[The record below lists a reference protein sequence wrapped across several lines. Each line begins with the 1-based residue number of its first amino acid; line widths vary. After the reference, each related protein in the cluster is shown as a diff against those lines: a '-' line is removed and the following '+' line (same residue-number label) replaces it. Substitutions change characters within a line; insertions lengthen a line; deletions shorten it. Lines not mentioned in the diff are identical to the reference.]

1 MSRHPAVIA
10 SSVLLGCAIMAGG
23 CKGAE
28 GGEDG
33 KKGKKGG
40 GMRGVRV
47 VSVEKAERRH
57 LERRGAY
64 RGELRA
70 EKVVEVAPDV
80 QGRIKKLYVDMG
92 SEVKKGDL
100 LLELDR
106 LEMNQLVNEGKA
118 RVDVAAASITQAEV
132 ALQKAQADLERNRPL
147 EAKGLVTP
155 AEMDNLES
163 AAAAAASALEVAK
176 ASQIQ
181 ARASYKNLLV
191 NRKNLKV
198 RAPFDGVV
206 ARRYLNEGAMASP
219 ASPVFQL
226 HATGKLFMRIAVPE
240 KDVPFIGKS
249 MTGTLVL
256 DALTSRTFGFTVD
269 LVSPVVEQATRT
281 CPVDLLVAPEQGGP
295 EIKPGMTGE
304 ASMVLG
310 QVDGALSVPR
320 DAILDRDEGTV
331 VFVVDEGTAVQVPV
345 RVLAEYGDWLHVEG
359 VAEGAQV
366 VVKGQ
371 LDLEPGVPVTVTDL
385 E

>member
-1 MSRHPAVIA
+1 MIPFLMQLAMAVTA
-10 SSVLLGCAIMAGG
+10 ALLAAGG
-23 CKGAE
+23 CRGAE
-28 GGEDG
+28 GVEDG
-33 KKGKKGG
+33 KKGGKGR

-47 VSVEKAERRH
+47 VAVEQAARRH
-57 LERRGAY
+57 LERRGVY

-100 LLELDR
+100 LLELDP

-118 RVDVAAASITQAEV
+118 HVDVAAASINQAQV
-132 ALQKAQADLERNRPL
+132 ALEKAQADLERNEPL
-147 EAKGLVTP
+147 AAKGLVTP

-163 AAAAAASALEVAK
+163 AAAAAATALEVAK
-176 ASQIQ
+176 ASHVQ
-181 ARASYKNLLV
+181 AKASHKNLLV
-191 NRKNLKV
+191 NRKNMKV

-219 ASPVFQL
+219 STPVFQL
-226 HATGKLFMRIAVPE
+226 HASGNLFMRIAVPE
-240 KDVPFIGKS
+240 KDVPFIARS

-256 DALTSRTFGFTVD
+256 DALKSRTFGFTVD

-281 CPVDLLVAPEQGGP
+281 CPVDLLVTPDEGGP

-304 ASMVLG
+304 ASLVLD
-310 QVDGALSVPR
+310 QVDGALSIPR
-320 DAILDRDEGTV
+320 DAVLERDDGTV
-331 VFVVDEGTAVQVPV
+331 VFVVASGKAEQVPV
-345 RVLAEYGDWLHVEG
+345 SIVAEFGDWIQVEG
-359 VAEGAQV
+359 VAESAQV

-385 E
+385 R

>member
-1 MSRHPAVIA
+1 MSRLIRPLACAAALV
-10 SSVLLGCAIMAGG
+10 VLAAG

-33 KKGKKGG
+33 KKGKKRG
-40 GMRGVRV
+40 GMHGMRV
-47 VSVEKAERRH
+47 VSVEKAGKRH

-92 SEVKKGDL
+92 SEVKEGDL

-132 ALQKAQADLERNRPL
+132 ALEKALADLERNKPL

-155 AEMDNLES
+155 AEMDNLAS
-163 AAAAAASALEVAK
+163 AAAAATSALEVAK
-176 ASQIQ
+176 AGQVQ
-181 ARASYKNLLV
+181 AKASYKNLLV

-219 ASPVFQL
+219 SSPVFQL
-226 HATGKLFMRIAVPE
+226 HASGNLFMRISVPE
-240 KDVPFIGKS
+240 KDVPFVKVA
-249 MTGTLVL
+249 MTGSLVL
-256 DALTSRTFGFTVD
+256 DALPSRSFVFTVE
-269 LVSPVVEQATRT
+269 LVSPVVEPTTRT
-281 CPVDLLVAPEQGGP
+281 CTVDLLVTSAGEGGP

-304 ASMVLG
+304 ASLVLD
-310 QVDGALSVPR
+310 QVDGALAVPR
-320 DAILDRDEGTV
+320 DALLQRDEGSV
-331 VFVVDEGTAVQVPV
+331 VFVVAAGKAEETAVEI
-345 RVLAEYGDWLHVEG
+345 RGEFGDWLWVAGVEDG
-359 VAEGAQV
+359 AEV

-371 LDLEPGVPVTVTDL
+371 LDLESGVPVTL
-385 E
+385 ASME